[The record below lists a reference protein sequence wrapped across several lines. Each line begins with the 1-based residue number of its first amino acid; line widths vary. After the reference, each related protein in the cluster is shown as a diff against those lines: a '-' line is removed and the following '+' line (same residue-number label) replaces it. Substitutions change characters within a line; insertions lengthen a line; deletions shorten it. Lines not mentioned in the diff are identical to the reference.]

1 MRARWIAGALAAVA
15 GLYFLA
21 LGQRGW
27 LLVTSGSVV
36 GALLGVG
43 VLLVPLL
50 CAWAVVRELLFGRAT
65 QQMAR
70 ELESVGGLPV
80 DDLPRSPGGRIDRA
94 AADDAFSR
102 YRAETD
108 AAPSD
113 WRAWFRLACAYDAS
127 GDRRRARSAMRHA
140 VDLHRSAV

>member
-1 MRARWIAGALAAVA
+1 MRAKWVAVALAGVA
-15 GLYFLA
+15 GLYFVA

-27 LLVTSGSVV
+27 LLLTSGSVV
-36 GALLGVG
+36 GALLGVA

-65 QQMAR
+65 QRLAR
-70 ELESVGGLPV
+70 ELEASGGLPV
-80 DDLPRSPGGRIDRA
+80 DDLPRSPGGRVDRA
-94 AADDAFSR
+94 AADQAFSR

-108 AAPSD
+108 QAPSD
-113 WRAWFRLACAYDAS
+113 WRAWFRLACAYDVS

-140 VDLHRSAV
+140 IDLHHSAV